1 MRMFAPLSWA
11 RVAVTAA
18 CVVMADGL
26 FAASFTAALDRNVV
40 PVGETVTL
48 SLTFEGVAPQSVPGL
63 PQIPRLAFQGVSHGS
78 STSIQ
83 NGQTTQRFTYNY
95 ALAATQPGDT
105 VIPAIQAMVGGQM
118 LTSQP
123 LTLKIVPATPATAP
137 APAFL
142 RLAATKTNV
151 YLGEAFPVQI
161 DLYFQNMD
169 DARYPR
175 LHAEGFSV
183 VQGEEPV
190 RTQTQVGGVGY
201 NLFTFKM
208 AATPARAG
216 NLKLGPADCSLTI
229 LVPLPR
235 NPRDPFAGFFG
246 PNYHRFPTNLQ
257 SAPVAMQVLPLPT
270 ENVPGT
276 FNGAVGTFTM
286 TVAAGPTNVAVG
298 DPITLKVSISGR
310 GRLDGLML
318 PEQPQWRDFTTYAP
332 NKKIDSSDPL
342 GTAGT
347 VTFEKVLI
355 PQNHEIRMLTP
366 FEFSFFDPAQKQ
378 YRVLTGPA
386 FPLNIRSVATAA
398 APPPIPT
405 NATAHAEQ
413 QADDILHI
421 RAQFAAGTAGALLIR
436 QPWFVALQAAPVC
449 AWLALLV
456 ARKRREALANNPKA
470 RRQREVARRVREGL
484 KELHTLAAA
493 QNSDA
498 FFATLFRLLQEQIGE
513 RLDVPASSIT
523 ESIVD
528 ERLCHA
534 NVSAQTL
541 TELHELF
548 QMCNQ
553 ARYAP
558 QKTSQELSAII
569 PRAETVLRD
578 LQKLQL

>member
-1 MRMFAPLSWA
+1 MRLRLLAIA
-11 RVAVTAA
+11 AVCLLLAQ
-18 CVVMADGL
+18 GL
-26 FAASFTAALDRNVV
+26 RAASFTATVDRNVV

-48 SLTFEGVAPQSVPGL
+48 SLTFDGVRPQSTPAL
-63 PQIPRLAFQGVSHGS
+63 PHIPNFAFQGVSQAN
-78 STSIQ
+78 SITID
-83 NGQTTQRFTYNY
+83 NGQTSQRFTYNY
-95 ALAATQPGDT
+95 VLIATQPGET
-105 VIPAIQAMVGGQM
+105 TIPTIQAVAGAQV

-123 LTLKIVPATPATAP
+123 INLNVVAAIRPATP

-142 RLAATKTNV
+142 RLTATKTNV
-151 YLGEAFPVQI
+151 YLGEAFPLEI
-161 DLYFQNMD
+161 HLYFQHMD

-183 VQGEEPV
+183 VQSEEPV

-208 AATPARAG
+208 AATPARVG
-216 NLKLGPADCSLTI
+216 EIQLGPADCTLTI

-246 PNYHRFPTNLQ
+246 PNYQRFPTNLQ
-257 SAPVAMQVLPLPT
+257 SAPVAMRVLPLPT
-270 ENVPGT
+270 ENVPPT

-286 TVAAGPTNVAVG
+286 AVSAGPTNVAVG
-298 DPITLKVSISGR
+298 DPVTLKVTISGR

-318 PEQPQWRDFTTYAP
+318 PDQPQWRDFNTYAP
-332 NKKIDSSDPL
+332 NKKIESSDPL
-342 GTAGT
+342 GVAGT
-347 VTFEKVLI
+347 VSFEKVLI
-355 PQNHEIRMLTP
+355 PQNHEIRMLAP

-378 YRVLTGPA
+378 YRVLTSPA
-386 FPLNIRSVATAA
+386 FPLNVRSAAVAA
-398 APPPIPT
+398 APPPVPT
-405 NATAHAEQ
+405 NGTARADQ
-413 QADDILHI
+413 QAADDILHI
-421 RAQFAAGTAGALLIR
+421 RAQFAAGATGALLIR

-449 AWLALLV
+449 AWLALLI

-470 RRQREVARRVREGL
+470 RRQREVARRVRDGI
-484 KELHTLAAA
+484 KELRTLAAA

-528 ERLCHA
+528 ERLRHA
-534 NVSAQTL
+534 SLPPETL
-541 TELHELF
+541 AELHELF

-569 PRAETVLRD
+569 PRGEHVLRD
-578 LQKLQL
+578 LQKL